1 MPHRLSRRHTPVDN
15 LSREASVLSNLSA
28 MRDQNLSAAGDAM
41 IRADFQRMRT
51 LAGDLRELARQV
63 GDRSGFVHSDA
74 LDHDLTGQL
83 RKVENEWVAHR
94 SRLQSFLSQTAATIQ
109 QIVVEYEKTNDTVA
123 SAATTR

>member
-1 MPHRLSRRHTPVDN
+1 
-15 LSREASVLSNLSA
+15 

-41 IRADFQRMRT
+41 IRADFQSMRT
-51 LAGDLRELARQV
+51 LAGDLRGLARQV

-83 RKVENEWVAHR
+83 RKVENDWVTHR

>member
-1 MPHRLSRRHTPVDN
+1 MH
-15 LSREASVLSNLSA
+15 
-28 MRDQNLSAAGDAM
+28 DQNLSAAGDAV

-74 LDHDLTGQL
+74 LDHDLVGQL
-83 RKVENEWVAHR
+83 SKVEKDWVAHR
-94 SRLQSFLSQTAATIQ
+94 SRLQSFLAETASTIQ